1 VSISD
6 FVRRPV
12 PLGLRRARAPA
23 TAVTVARPAAV
34 ARPAPAAAAVRRGA
48 PVLSLACALTG
59 DRPDGWANGL
69 DQAVLAR
76 LGGFRAVGT
85 VVLDLGSGADL
96 DDASRQA
103 LCELRALL
111 QRRGTDLRLVV
122 TSREARNA
130 LAAATE
136 HRIGPETVHD
146 CARAA
151 MLAAFAQAPGPGL
164 VDAAI
169 RDALA
174 APPDTL

>member
-23 TAVTVARPAAV
+23 TAVTAARPAA
-34 ARPAPAAAAVRRGA
+34 AAATVRRGV
-48 PVLSLACALTG
+48 PVLSLACALTD
-59 DRPDGWANGL
+59 DRADGL

-76 LGGFRAVGT
+76 LAGFRAIGT

-96 DDASRQA
+96 DDSSRQA

-122 TSREARNA
+122 TSREARKA

-136 HRIGPETVHD
+136 FRIGPETVHD

>member
-1 VSISD
+1 VSISE

-12 PLGLRRARAPA
+12 PLGLRRARGAV
-23 TAVTVARPAAV
+23 TAVRAARPAA
-34 ARPAPAAAAVRRGA
+34 AAAAPGGV
-48 PVLSLACALTG
+48 PVLRLACNPAGGLA
-59 DRPDGWANGL
+59 DGLAE
-69 DQAVLAR
+69 AVLAR
-76 LGGFRAVGT
+76 LAGLRTVGT
-85 VVLDLGSGADL
+85 VVLELGGGAGL

-103 LCELRALL
+103 LCELREVLR
-111 QRRGTDLRLVV
+111 RRGTGLRLVV
-122 TSREARNA
+122 TSREARED

-136 HRIGPETVHD
+136 HRIGQDAVHD

-164 VDAAI
+164 VGTVM

>member
-23 TAVTVARPAAV
+23 TAVTVARPAA
-34 ARPAPAAAAVRRGA
+34 AAATVRRGA
-48 PVLSLACALTG
+48 PVLSLTCALT
-59 DRPDGWANGL
+59 DGWTNGL

-76 LGGFRAVGT
+76 LAGFRAVGT
-85 VVLDLGSGADL
+85 VVLDLGSVADL
-96 DDASRQA
+96 DDGSRQA
-103 LCELRALL
+103 LCELRELL

-122 TSREARNA
+122 TSREARKA

-174 APPDTL
+174 APPDPL

>member
-1 VSISD
+1 MSISE

-12 PLGLRRARAPA
+12 PLGLRRTRAPA
-23 TAVTVARPAAV
+23 TAVSAARPAA
-34 ARPAPAAAAVRRGA
+34 RDAVPGGM
-48 PVLSLACALTG
+48 PVLRLVCDLTG
-59 DRPDGWANGL
+59 DRADGV

-76 LGGFRAVGT
+76 LAGLRAVGT
-85 VVLDLGSGADL
+85 VVLDLGSGAGL
-96 DDASRQA
+96 DDDFRQA
-103 LCELRALL
+103 LCELRAALR
-111 QRRGTDLRLVV
+111 RRGTGLRLVV
-122 TSREARNA
+122 TTREARQE

-136 HRIGPETVHD
+136 HRIGPEVVHD

-164 VDAAI
+164 VGAVL

>member
-1 VSISD
+1 MSISE

-12 PLGLRRARAPA
+12 PLGLRRVRGSATAVSAARPA
-23 TAVTVARPAAV
+23 TAT
-34 ARPAPAAAAVRRGA
+34 AAAPGGV
-48 PVLSLACALTG
+48 PVLRLACNLT
-59 DRPDGWANGL
+59 DARADGL

-76 LGGFRAVGT
+76 LTGLRAVGT
-85 VVLDLGSGADL
+85 VVLDLGGTAGL
-96 DDASRQA
+96 DEDCRRA
-103 LCELRALL
+103 LCELRAALR
-111 QRRGTDLRLVV
+111 RRGTGLRLVV
-122 TSREARNA
+122 TSREARED
-130 LAAATE
+130 LAAAAE

-164 VDAAI
+164 VGAVL